1 MLLAYIALQHMLF
14 PQEHP
19 RLGEPVGDRIM
30 AATTAFRD
38 VAPRTFLASIASA
51 FAFARAIV
59 LDTMRLRAAMNKK
72 YDINE

>member
-1 MLLAYIALQHMLF
+1 
-14 PQEHP
+14 
-19 RLGEPVGDRIM
+19 M

-51 FAFARAIV
+51 YVFACAIIA
-59 LDTMRLRAAMNKK
+59 DTLRLRAAMTKK

>member
-1 MLLAYIALQHMLF
+1 
-14 PQEHP
+14 
-19 RLGEPVGDRIM
+19 M